1 MLELI
6 DTHIEKML
14 TTYTQGEY
22 FERLKQAKETYITL
36 TGKLDEDKD
45 EFESRMNCF
54 NEWYL
59 FQWKDESGKKIV
71 EDYIRRE
78 QLDEDLSQAFLNVN
92 HSLLEFSK
100 TSFRKQIVLL
110 DILHDEKVNLA
121 KGHRHIGLVEDDL
134 FIGRVIRYKSD
145 NYLLHGVC
153 TLPQSIRSILKKQ
166 SKKVRKMNSFEE
178 ELKFLLSLESLKTKS
193 MHYQHIEPSKI
204 FVFS

>member
-22 FERLKQAKETYITL
+22 FERLKQAKEAYIAL

-100 TSFRKQIVLL
+100 TNFRKQIVLL
-110 DILHDEKVNLA
+110 DILHDEKVILA

-134 FIGRVIRYKSD
+134 FIGRVIRYKGD

-153 TLPQSIRSILKKQ
+153 TLPQSIRSVLKKQ

-204 FVFS
+204 FVFN

>member
-6 DTHIEKML
+6 DSHVEKML
-14 TTYTQGEY
+14 TLYTQGEY
-22 FERLKQAKETYITL
+22 FERLKQAKEAYVAL

-78 QLDEDLSQAFLNVN
+78 RLDEELSQAFLNVN
-92 HSLLEFSK
+92 HTLLEFTKVSWRNQFILK
-100 TSFRKQIVLL
+100 
-110 DILHDEKVNLA
+110 DMLHDEKIALA
-121 KGHRHIGLVEDDL
+121 KGHKHIGLVEDDI
-134 FIGRVIRYKSD
+134 FIGRVVRYKGESF
-145 NYLLHGVC
+145 LLRGVC
-153 TLPQSIRSILKKQ
+153 TLPHSIRSLLKKQ

-178 ELKFLLSLESLKTKS
+178 ELKYLLQLESLKTKS
-193 MHYQHIEPSKI
+193 MHYKHIEPSKI

>member
-6 DTHIEKML
+6 DSHIEKML

-22 FERLKQAKETYITL
+22 FERLKLAKDTYISL

-45 EFESRMNCF
+45 EFESRMSCF

-78 QLDEDLSQAFLNVN
+78 RLDEELSQAFLNVN

-100 TSFRKQIVLL
+100 VNFRRQVVLK
-110 DILHDEKVNLA
+110 DILHDEKVVLV

-134 FIGRVIRYKSD
+134 FISRVIRYKGDS
-145 NYLLHGVC
+145 YLLHGVC
-153 TLPQSIRSILKKQ
+153 TLPQSVRSVLKKQ

-204 FVFS
+204 FVFN

>member
-1 MLELI
+1 MLEII

-92 HSLLEFSK
+92 HTLLEFSK
-100 TSFRKQIVLL
+100 TNFRKQIVLL

-134 FIGRVIRYKSD
+134 FIGRVIRYQSD

-178 ELKFLLSLESLKTKS
+178 ELKYLLGLESLKTKS

>member
-22 FERLKQAKETYITL
+22 FERLKQAKEAYIAL

-100 TSFRKQIVLL
+100 VNFRKQIVLL
-110 DILHDEKVNLA
+110 DILHDEKVSLA

-134 FIGRVIRYKSD
+134 FIGRVIRYKGD

-153 TLPQSIRSILKKQ
+153 TLPQSIRSVLKKQ

-204 FVFS
+204 FVFN

>member
-22 FERLKQAKETYITL
+22 FERLKQAKEAYIAL

-92 HSLLEFSK
+92 HSLVEFSK
-100 TSFRKQIVLL
+100 TNFRKQIVLL
-110 DILHDEKVNLA
+110 DILHDEKVILA

-134 FIGRVIRYKSD
+134 FIGRVIRYKGD

-153 TLPQSIRSILKKQ
+153 TLPQSIRSVLKKQ

-204 FVFS
+204 FVFN

>member
-1 MLELI
+1 MLDLI
-6 DTHIEKML
+6 DSHIEKML

-22 FERLKQAKETYITL
+22 FERLKQAKEAYIAL

-100 TSFRKQIVLL
+100 INFRKQIVLL

-134 FIGRVIRYKSD
+134 FIGRVIRYKGD
-145 NYLLHGVC
+145 NYLMHGVC
-153 TLPQSIRSILKKQ
+153 TLPQSIRSVLKKQ

-204 FVFS
+204 FVFN

>member
-22 FERLKQAKETYITL
+22 FERLKQAKEAYIAL
-36 TGKLDEDKD
+36 TGKLDEDQD

-100 TSFRKQIVLL
+100 TNFRKQIVLL

>member
-6 DTHIEKML
+6 DSHVEKML
-14 TTYTQGEY
+14 TLYTQGEY
-22 FERLKQAKETYITL
+22 FERLKQAKEAYVAL

-78 QLDEDLSQAFLNVN
+78 RLDEELSQAFLNVN
-92 HSLLEFSK
+92 HTLLEFSK
-100 TSFRKQIVLL
+100 VSWRNQFILK
-110 DILHDEKVNLA
+110 DMLHDEKIALA
-121 KGHRHIGLVEDDL
+121 KGHKHIGLVEDDI
-134 FIGRVIRYKSD
+134 FIGRVVRYKGESF
-145 NYLLHGVC
+145 LLRGVC
-153 TLPQSIRSILKKQ
+153 TLPHSIRSLLKKQ

-178 ELKFLLSLESLKTKS
+178 ELKYLLQLESLKTKS
-193 MHYQHIEPSKI
+193 MHYKHIEPSKI

>member
-6 DTHIEKML
+6 DTHIDKML

-22 FERLKQAKETYITL
+22 FERLKQAKEAYIAL

-100 TSFRKQIVLL
+100 TNFRKQIVLL

-134 FIGRVIRYKSD
+134 FIGRVIRYRSE

>member
-1 MLELI
+1 MLDLI

-22 FERLKQAKETYITL
+22 FERLKQAKEAYIAL

-92 HSLLEFSK
+92 HTLLEFSK
-100 TSFRKQIVLL
+100 TNFRKQIVLL

-134 FIGRVIRYKSD
+134 FIGRVIRYKGD
-145 NYLLHGVC
+145 NYLMHGVC
-153 TLPQSIRSILKKQ
+153 TLPQSIRSVLKKQ

-204 FVFS
+204 FVFN

>member
-22 FERLKQAKETYITL
+22 FERLKQAKEAYIAL

-100 TSFRKQIVLL
+100 VNFRKQIVLL

-134 FIGRVIRYKSD
+134 FIGRVIRYKGD

-153 TLPQSIRSILKKQ
+153 TLPQSIRSVLKKQ

>member
-6 DTHIEKML
+6 DAHIEKML

-100 TSFRKQIVLL
+100 TNFRKQIVLL

-153 TLPQSIRSILKKQ
+153 TLPHSIRSILKKQ

-178 ELKFLLSLESLKTKS
+178 ELKYLLSLESLKTKS

>member
-6 DTHIEKML
+6 DGHIEKML
-14 TTYTQGEY
+14 SLYTQGEY
-22 FERLKQAKETYITL
+22 FDRLKQAKESYVVL

-59 FQWKDESGKKIV
+59 FQWKDEAGKKIV
-71 EDYIRRE
+71 EDYIRKE

-92 HSLLEFSK
+92 HTLLEFSK
-100 TSFRKQIVLL
+100 TNWRSQVVLK
-110 DILHDEKVNLA
+110 DILHDEKAILA
-121 KGHRHIGLVEDDL
+121 KGHNHIGLVEDDL
-134 FIGRVIRYKSD
+134 FIGRVVRYKGESF
-145 NYLLHGVC
+145 LLRGVC

-166 SKKVRKMNSFEE
+166 SKKIRKMNSFEE
-178 ELKFLLSLESLKTKS
+178 ELKFLLNLESLKTKS

-204 FVFS
+204 FVFN

>member
-22 FERLKQAKETYITL
+22 FERLKQAKEAYIAL

-92 HSLLEFSK
+92 HTLLEFSK
-100 TSFRKQIVLL
+100 VNFRKQIVLL

-134 FIGRVIRYKSD
+134 FIGRVIRYKGD

-153 TLPQSIRSILKKQ
+153 TLPQSIRSVLKKQ

-204 FVFS
+204 FVFN

>member
-22 FERLKQAKETYITL
+22 FERLKQAKEAYIAL

-100 TSFRKQIVLL
+100 TNFRKQIVLL

-134 FIGRVIRYKSD
+134 FIGRVIRYKSE

>member
-6 DTHIEKML
+6 DSHIEKML
-14 TTYTQGEY
+14 TRYTQGEH
-22 FERLKQAKETYITL
+22 FERLKLAKDAYIAL

-71 EDYIRRE
+71 EDYIRTE
-78 QLDEDLSQAFLNVN
+78 KLDEDLSQAFLNVN

-100 TSFRKQIVLL
+100 TNWRGQVVLL
-110 DILHDEKVNLA
+110 DILHDEKIPLV

-134 FIGRVIRYKSD
+134 FIGRVIRYKGD
-145 NYLLHGVC
+145 NFLMHGVC
-153 TLPQSIRSILKKQ
+153 TLPQSIRSVLKKQ

-204 FVFS
+204 FVFN

>member
-22 FERLKQAKETYITL
+22 FERLKQAKEAYIAL

-100 TSFRKQIVLL
+100 TNFRKQIVLL

-204 FVFS
+204 FVFN

>member
-6 DTHIEKML
+6 DTHIDKML

-22 FERLKQAKETYITL
+22 FERLKQAKEAYIAL

-100 TSFRKQIVLL
+100 TNFRKQIVLL

-134 FIGRVIRYKSD
+134 FIGRVIRYKSE